1 MMTSGGLLLRP
12 LPGIPPVAAGD
23 DLADIAL
30 AGLNR
35 SGDRLFEGDVLV
47 FAQKIVSKAEG
58 RTVDLATVVPSAR
71 AIDLAEKTHKDPRLV
86 ELILS
91 ESSEVLRHRPGVL
104 IVLHRLGLILA
115 NAGIDR
121 SNVASAERV
130 LLLPVDPDAS
140 AARIRA
146 DLQTKTGVDVPVL
159 VIDSIGRAWRL
170 GTVGTAIGVS
180 GIAALLDL
188 RGQLDLHG
196 RPLESTEIGLAD
208 ELASAASLTMGQAAE
223 GTPIVLARGVPYA
236 WREGRAGELL
246 RPKNKDLFR

>member
-1 MMTSGGLLLRP
+1 MSSSGLLLRP
-12 LPGIPPVAAGD
+12 LPGIPPVVAGD

-30 AGLNR
+30 AGMDR
-35 SGDRLFEGDVLV
+35 SDDRLCEGDVLV

-58 RTVDLATVVPSAR
+58 RTADLATVVPSAR
-71 AIDLAEKTHKDPRLV
+71 AIDLAEKTLKDPHLV

-121 SNVASAERV
+121 SNVAGAERA

-146 DLQTKTGVDVPVL
+146 DLRTKTGVDVPVL
-159 VIDSIGRAWRL
+159 IIDSIGRAWRL

-180 GIAALLDL
+180 GMAALLDL

-196 RPLESTEIGLAD
+196 RPLETTEIGLAD
-208 ELASAASLTMGQAAE
+208 ELAAAASLTMGQAAE
-223 GTPIVLARGVPYA
+223 GTPIVLARGVPYS
-236 WREGRAGELL
+236 RRDGRATELL
-246 RPKNKDLFR
+246 RPKDKDLFR

>member
-1 MMTSGGLLLRP
+1 LC
-12 LPGIPPVAAGD
+12 
-23 DLADIAL
+23 
-30 AGLNR
+30 
-35 SGDRLFEGDVLV
+35 EGDVLV

-58 RTVDLATVVPSAR
+58 RTADLATVVPSAR
-71 AIDLAEKTHKDPRLV
+71 AIDLAEKTLKDPRLV

-121 SNVASAERV
+121 SNVAGAERA

-146 DLQTKTGVDVPVL
+146 DLRTKTGVDVPVL
-159 VIDSIGRAWRL
+159 IIDSIGRAWRL

-180 GIAALLDL
+180 GMAALLDL

-196 RPLESTEIGLAD
+196 RPLETTEIGLAD
-208 ELASAASLTMGQAAE
+208 ELAAAASLTMGQAAE
-223 GTPIVLARGVPYA
+223 GTPIVLARGVPYS
-236 WREGRAGELL
+236 RRDGRATELL
-246 RPKNKDLFR
+246 RPKDKDLFR